1 MTLEEIKGVG
11 PKTIS
16 LFYKIGINN
25 SYDLITYYP
34 YRYQILKLENL
45 NQITNFDNEVVVKGI
60 VNSIPK
66 INYIKKSLNRLSFIS
81 EIDNNLVKVVIFNRA
96 FLKNNL
102 IIGKEI
108 NLIGKYNKTNNTFM
122 ASNITLDKI
131 NGLKIE
137 PIYHLVSG
145 LKNKQIH
152 NNIINALTKENNILD
167 YIPSYLNKSYNFISK
182 DEALDLVHNPNN
194 VEDIKKANLKLIYE
208 ELFTFMFK
216 INYLKY
222 RLVEQ
227 LGLIKEVPLKK
238 VDMFINKLPFTL
250 TNDQNKAIKD
260 IIKDYESS
268 KRMNRLLLG
277 DVGSG
282 KTIVALIASYI
293 NYLTGYQTAIM
304 APTEILA
311 KQHYESV
318 TKLFNGL
325 VKVELLTGSTSKK
338 DKKSLIERL
347 INNEIDLLI
356 GTHALISEDVV
367 FNNLGLV
374 VTDEQHRFGVN
385 QRNNLQNKGQKPDVI
400 YLSATPIPRTYA
412 LTLYGDMDISIIKDK
427 PKGRKDIITIIK
439 PYEEMKSILE
449 LCVNEV
455 KQNHQIYVVAPLIDE
470 NEELN
475 LNDVNALYQKFN
487 SAFNNK
493 IPIGVL
499 HGKLKQKEKDAIMN
513 EFKENKIK
521 LLISTTVIEVGIDV
535 ANATMMII
543 FNAER
548 FGLAT
553 MHQLRG
559 RVGRSEL
566 QSKCI
571 LIGSKLNKRLQVL
584 EESNDGF
591 YISEKDFEM
600 RGEGDLFGIKQS
612 GDMLF
617 KIASLQRDIKIL
629 LQAKKDSL
637 EFVNEN
643 ISNGFSNYPE
653 YQKIANNINIVN

>member
-1 MTLEEIKGVG
+1 
-11 PKTIS
+11 
-16 LFYKIGINN
+16 
-25 SYDLITYYP
+25 
-34 YRYQILKLENL
+34 
-45 NQITNFDNEVVVKGI
+45 
-60 VNSIPK
+60 
-66 INYIKKSLNRLSFIS
+66 
-81 EIDNNLVKVVIFNRA
+81 
-96 FLKNNL
+96 
-102 IIGKEI
+102 
-108 NLIGKYNKTNNTFM
+108 
-122 ASNITLDKI
+122 
-131 NGLKIE
+131 
-137 PIYHLVSG
+137 
-145 LKNKQIH
+145 
-152 NNIINALTKENNILD
+152 
-167 YIPSYLNKSYNFISK
+167 
-182 DEALDLVHNPNN
+182 
-194 VEDIKKANLKLIYE
+194 
-208 ELFTFMFK
+208 MFK
-216 INYLKY
+216 INYLKH
-222 RLVEQ
+222 RLVEESS
-227 LGLIKEVPLKK
+227 LVKKVPLEK
-238 VDMFINKLPFTL
+238 VKLFIKGLPFTL
-250 TNDQNKAIKD
+250 TNDQHKAIKD
-260 IIKDYESS
+260 IIEDYEDP

-318 TKLFNGL
+318 TKLFKDL
-325 VKVELLTGSTSKK
+325 LRVELLTGSTSKK
-338 DKKSLIERL
+338 DKKLLVERL
-347 INNEIDLLI
+347 KNNEIDLLI
-356 GTHALISEDVV
+356 GTHALINEDVQ

-385 QRNNLQNKGQKPDVI
+385 QRNNLQNKGFKPDVI

-427 PKGRKDIITIIK
+427 PKGRKDIITTIK
-439 PYEEMKSILE
+439 PYEEMKSVLE
-449 LCVNEV
+449 SCVEEIKN
-455 KQNHQIYVVAPLIDE
+455 NHQIYVVAPLIDE

-475 LNDVNALYQKFN
+475 LNDVKALYEKFN
-487 SAFNNK
+487 KAFNGK
-493 IPIGVL
+493 VPIGVL

-513 EFKENKIK
+513 DFKENKIK

-571 LIGSKLNKRLQVL
+571 LIGSKSNKRLQVL

-600 RGEGDLFGIKQS
+600 RGEGDLFGVKQS
-612 GDMLF
+612 GDMSF

-629 LQAKKDSL
+629 LQTKKDSL

-643 ISNGFSNYPE
+643 IKNNFINYPE
-653 YQKIANNINIVN
+653 YQKIASNINIVN